1 MASRT
6 KQKEAAR
13 ARRIAEE
20 RARLERERRQ
30 RRLRTVS
37 GTMLAAVA
45 VVAVAIAVSSA
56 GGGGGTGILK
66 GAAARRAAVTVSRLL
81 TGIPQS
87 GATVGSP
94 SAKVTVTEFGDLE
107 CPICADFAR
116 GAETELIA
124 KDVRNG
130 KVKLLYRSFP
140 TATGNGPD
148 PGIFPTQQAAA
159 LAAGEQGKAWNYI
172 MLFYRE
178 QGAEGTAYVN
188 DKYLTAIARQ
198 IPGLDIAKW
207 QSARQSSALAAQVS
221 QDEQAALAKSFDSTP
236 SLIVSGPKGQAQPL
250 IGNTDYGSLEKE
262 IQSVS

>member
-1 MASRT
+1 
-6 KQKEAAR
+6 
-13 ARRIAEE
+13 
-20 RARLERERRQ
+20 
-30 RRLRTVS
+30 VS
-37 GTMLAAVA
+37 GTVLAAVA
-45 VVAVAIAVSSA
+45 VIAVAIFVSSA
-56 GGGGGTGILK
+56 AGGRSGPGILK
-66 GAAARRAAVTVSRLL
+66 GAAATRTAATVSRLL
-81 TGIPQS
+81 AGIPQS
-87 GATVGSP
+87 GATIGSP
-94 SAKVTVTEFGDLE
+94 SARVTVTEFGDLE

-116 GAETELIA
+116 AAETELIA
-124 KDVRNG
+124 KDVRSG
-130 KVKLLYRSFP
+130 KVKLVYRSFP

-178 QGAEGTAYVN
+178 QGTEGTAYVN

-198 IPGLDIAKW
+198 IPGLDVAKW

-236 SLIVSGPKGQAQPL
+236 SVIVSGPKGQATPL